1 MKSMLLLVYLNA
13 LIMKDSSF
21 FFIPKQPYAEAFNGN
36 KSQTLSDTGGKNLTL
51 SILFLCVCVNNWP
64 QLVALFGEVWAV
76 RLPGEL
82 WHCWQGWS
90 RKPRLLPVCSLL
102 GGYGLGVSPWLPD
115 PAPMPAVNRRATP
128 PRQTPPAGTIN
139 PNKIHSIALER
150 FIRATEKGTKTITHI
165 GQKIKVYHYILGC
178 WETRQHSTFLYLKI
192 KFKDE
197 FCSRKPLY
205 KYKVITMGIQSPSV
219 GTQKYIAITPFQSRL
234 TQFSVLAA
242 TTFPPPCSC
251 VGEKATYMGPHSRV

>member
-1 MKSMLLLVYLNA
+1 M
-13 LIMKDSSF
+13 
-21 FFIPKQPYAEAFNGN
+21 
-36 KSQTLSDTGGKNLTL
+36 
-51 SILFLCVCVNNWP
+51 NNWP

-90 RKPRLLPVCSLL
+90 QKPRLLPVCSLL

-150 FIRATEKGTKTITHI
+150 FIRATEKGTKTVTHI

-242 TTFPPPCSC
+242 TTFPPPCSS
-251 VGEKATYMGPHSRV
+251 VGEKATYMGPHSRVWWSPSCKQQRPLRLADVSWRAVLLGLDIVGFISNGYLSSRMLSMGRLF